1 MKTVNNIEYLNCN
14 PFDISTFYNECKPQ
28 ELFSELTI
36 EYLDCL
42 SKQIN
47 KNPKIREFPDVAT
60 FSFFCRRGNILQL
73 KQEYLRPSPT
83 KIGRG
88 IVFHIAP
95 SNVPVN
101 FAFSLVSGLLSG
113 NTNIVRVSSKDFQQV
128 NIISNAIKSLSKES
142 KFSEISKRIVLVRY
156 DRNSDAT
163 KEFSRYC
170 DVRVIWG
177 GDGTINHIRKMP
189 LKPRSFDITFSD
201 RYSLSVINADAYLKS
216 PNQKNISKGFYND
229 TFLFDQNACTSPHL
243 IIWLG
248 TNENVTAS
256 KHIFW
261 KALNE
266 IVLKNYSIE
275 PLTNINK
282 LTNLFSQAIQM
293 DQIKLDHKAE
303 DAIWRINLNKLKNNI
318 HNFKC
323 GSGYFSEYH
332 GESLLELGP
341 IINRKYQTL
350 SYFGIE
356 KNELNRFINDS
367 KPNGI
372 DRIVPIGRT
381 LDFSLYWDSYNLIES
396 LSRNIEII

>member
-1 MKTVNNIEYLNCN
+1 MNTSIAY
-14 PFDISTFYNECKPQ
+14 Q
-28 ELFSELTI
+28 
-36 EYLDCL
+36 
-42 SKQIN
+42 KQIN

-156 DRNSDAT
+156 DRNWDAT

-177 GDGTINHIRKMP
+177 GDETINHIRKMP

-201 RYSLSVINADAYLKS
+201 RYSLSVINADAYIKS
-216 PNQKNISKGFYND
+216 PNQKYIQR
-229 TFLFDQNACTSPHL
+229 FL
-243 IIWLG
+243 
-248 TNENVTAS
+248 
-256 KHIFW
+256 
-261 KALNE
+261 
-266 IVLKNYSIE
+266 
-275 PLTNINK
+275 
-282 LTNLFSQAIQM
+282 
-293 DQIKLDHKAE
+293 
-303 DAIWRINLNKLKNNI
+303 
-318 HNFKC
+318 
-323 GSGYFSEYH
+323 
-332 GESLLELGP
+332 
-341 IINRKYQTL
+341 
-350 SYFGIE
+350 
-356 KNELNRFINDS
+356 
-367 KPNGI
+367 
-372 DRIVPIGRT
+372 
-381 LDFSLYWDSYNLIES
+381 
-396 LSRNIEII
+396 